1 MSLMMGDTP
10 TGVVARRNCPSR
22 VGHLPHAPA
31 DPRALYRRY
40 CGQQLHVSWAAPGS
54 PKVGSRMVRV
64 GCLFQGGLG
73 RGWRVPS
80 VVDVPVIRDKL
91 LQSKSYV
98 NVEVP
103 PDPVHR
109 HSAGQSSCA
118 SQRQAPTVFQVQF
131 LEVVD
136 HARCRATTGCTQ
148 LQRVDKVAFPVVAQ
162 RQIPMVP
169 SV

>member
-1 MSLMMGDTP
+1 M
-10 TGVVARRNCPSR
+10 R
-22 VGHLPHAPA
+22 
-31 DPRALYRRY
+31 
-40 CGQQLHVSWAAPGS
+40 
-54 PKVGSRMVRV
+54 SRMVRAGAGLAGSF
-64 GCLFQGGLG
+64 GCG
-73 RGWRVPS
+73 R
-80 VVDVPVIRDKL
+80 PVMSDKL

-98 NVEVP
+98 NVVVP
-103 PDPVHR
+103 QIQFVVTVLDIPV
-109 HSAGQSSCA
+109 A

-136 HARCRATTGCTQ
+136 VPVVVQRLCTQ